1 MWSITHCNELSSAC
15 STGTCGYKSVTAR
28 SWGSGERPQQ
38 WALSVHFPYIY
49 RGCYT
54 RFNIRGKFHLA
65 LPLWPSLT
73 SILSATEMPDCPPY
87 RPLNELS
94 VPLWHGSSS
103 LLLLSTWTQ
112 QKLDNEQNWCS
123 FRGSASSALRDVLD
137 LKQPCNPECR
147 SGLSMSTFPVSLLGY
162 TDIWNI
168 LGCVCYLSIFSILRV
183 FFFFLFAAEHKV
195 QTPLTFIEWKRLF

>member
-1 MWSITHCNELSSAC
+1 MWSITRCNELCSAC
-15 STGTCGYKSVTAR
+15 STGMCGYKSVTVH

-38 WALSVHFPYIY
+38 WTFSVHFPYIY

-54 RFNIRGKFHLA
+54 RFNICGKFHLA
-65 LPLWPSLT
+65 LRPWPSLT

-94 VPLWHGSSS
+94 VPLWHGSST

-123 FRGSASSALRDVLD
+123 FRGSASSTLRDVLD
-137 LKQPCNPECR
+137 LKQPCNPECL
-147 SGLSMSTFPVSLLGY
+147 SGLSVSTFPVSLLGY
-162 TDIWNI
+162 TDKYR
-168 LGCVCYLSIFSILRV
+168 CYIGYTLY
-183 FFFFLFAAEHKV
+183 
-195 QTPLTFIEWKRLF
+195 